1 MLSKNK
7 TTGNIMKLNQL
18 KTGAILSYLQMGLN
32 IIIGIVYT
40 PVMIRLLGQ
49 SEYGV
54 YSAVT
59 STVGLLSILSL
70 GFGTGYIKY
79 YAKYKKE
86 NDQESIY
93 KLNGLFLIIF
103 FIIGLTALICGT
115 VMTLNIKAIFSDG
128 LTSEEYEVARVLM
141 ILMTVNTA
149 LNFSFGIFGT
159 IISAN
164 ERFIFL
170 KSIGI
175 IRTVIGPL
183 LNIVLLLCGY
193 RSIAMA
199 LITLSMTVISE
210 VIYFTYLVFKLKN
223 KFIFR
228 GFEKGIFKSLFV
240 YTGFIALNL
249 IVDQINWNV
258 DKVLLGRFVGSAAVA
273 VYAVGSSLQS
283 HYISFSTAISGVFT
297 PKIHRIINE
306 TADDEIKQRSALT
319 DLFIKVGRI
328 QFLIL
333 GLILTGV
340 IFFGKP
346 FIVRFWAG
354 EGYEE
359 SYIIAI
365 ALMAS
370 GTISLIQNVGIEI
383 QRALDRHRFRAIAYF
398 FMAILNV
405 VMSIFLCQKY
415 GAVGCVIGTV
425 VAVILA
431 NGVMINIYM
440 HKRCNVDIIA
450 FWKNILRMMLGWV
463 PVIGVGIVINI
474 FFDLTNI
481 WTFIIGV
488 GVYSCVYCAFM
499 WLLSMNKYEKQL
511 IISPIKKVLEK
522 LR

>member
-1 MLSKNK
+1 MKN
-7 TTGNIMKLNQL
+7 NQL
-18 KTGAILSYLQMGLN
+18 KIGAVLSYVQMGVSL
-32 IIIGIVYT
+32 IIGLIYT
-40 PVMIRLLGQ
+40 PIMIKLLGQ

-59 STVGLLSILSL
+59 STVGFLSVLS
-70 GFGTGYIKY
+70 FGIGAGYIKY
-79 YAKYKKE
+79 YARYKKK

-103 FIIGLTALICGT
+103 SIIGLIAFICGT
-115 VMTLNIKAIFSDG
+115 LMVLNIETIFSDG
-128 LTSEEYEVARVLM
+128 FTSEEYRVAK
-141 ILMTVNTA
+141 ILMFVLTVNTA

-164 ERFIFL
+164 EKFVFL
-170 KSIGI
+170 KSVGI

-183 LNIVLLLCGY
+183 LNIVFLYCGY
-193 RSIAMA
+193 RSISIAFLT
-199 LITLSMTVISE
+199 LIMTIIVE
-210 VIYFTYLVFKLKN
+210 TTYFIHLVVKLKN
-223 KFIFR
+223 KFIFK

-240 YTGFIALNL
+240 YTGFIALNM

-273 VYAVGSSLQS
+273 VYAVGSSLQT
-283 HYISFSTAISGVFT
+283 HYISFSTAISGIFI
-297 PKIHRIINE
+297 PKIHKIINQ
-306 TADDEIKQRSALT
+306 TADNEIEQRGALS
-319 DLFIKVGRI
+319 DLFIRVGRI

-333 GLILTGV
+333 GLLLTGV

-346 FIVRFWAG
+346 FIVKYWAG
-354 EGYEE
+354 EGYDEA
-359 SYIIAI
+359 YIIAV

-488 GVYSCVYCAFM
+488 GIYSCAYCAFM

-511 IISPIKKVLEK
+511 IISPIKKILEK